1 MKSSS
6 FLSERQIAQKESFQS
21 IFPPKTYHSTHEERQ
36 KWETFLAFKNFAL
49 LCALFFDAGAEIC
62 ESSLHT
68 VTSLDSHHMKENNTE
83 QTTSLKTFK
92 KINMAMKWAQFTQE
106 KQQQTQVH
114 FCVSLIYFY
123 IYAYISTL
131 WNNYFAFILKQSL

>member
-1 MKSSS
+1 MSVFKCWRSPRKVKSSS

-21 IFPPKTYHSTHEERQ
+21 IFPPKTHRNTHEQGKRLEA
-36 KWETFLAFKNFAL
+36 FLAFKNFAL

-83 QTTSLKTFK
+83 QTTSLKTVK
-92 KINMAMKWAQFTQE
+92 KIYGYEMSPVCSGKATTNPS
-106 KQQQTQVH
+106 
-114 FCVSLIYFY
+114 SL
-123 IYAYISTL
+123 L
-131 WNNYFAFILKQSL
+131 R